1 MYLSTD
7 EFLAAPRRFVTRR
20 SRPALHLTD
29 NGTNFVGAKKKLED
43 FYHLLYSQPTQE
55 SYLFD
60 NGHTLP
66 LVLPTLVA
74 SGKQVSNR

>member
-1 MYLSTD
+1 MDFSTD
-7 EFLAAPRRFVTRR
+7 EFLAALRRFVARR
-20 SRPALHLTD
+20 GRPALLLTD
-29 NGTNFVGAKKKLED
+29 NGTNFVGAKKELED
-43 FYHLLYSQPTQE
+43 FYHLLYNQLTQE

-60 NGHTLP
+60 NGHTIP